1 MHKDFTACIGMTA
14 HLSEPKKIMGD
25 GGGAALDLYQRDLVF
40 SCHQDVVFVV
50 EDSGQ
55 IHSPDEND
63 ARQAKKKYI
72 RDEPA
77 QMKSEVSIS

>member
-1 MHKDFTACIGMTA
+1 MRIDSVACVGTIA
-14 HLSEPKKIMGD
+14 HLSEPKKILRD

-55 IHSPDEND
+55 VHSPGEKDP
-63 ARQAKKKYI
+63 RQARKI
-72 RDEPA
+72 TH
-77 QMKSEVSIS
+77 

>member
-1 MHKDFTACIGMTA
+1 MHKDFAACIAMTA

-63 ARQAKKKYI
+63 ARQAKKI
-72 RDEPA
+72 
-77 QMKSEVSIS
+77 IH